1 MHLYLYVRGL
11 PQWVGM
17 WEAFAQSQFYK
28 WRRIDT
34 RTGQEQLSLV
44 QGALRKSV
52 LGTYEYVFPKEALPT
67 ILAIIGVCEGDMSVE
82 PTLKNKINLIALRKM
97 IGCKKIPSSVF
108 KEAGKIVTSLILNDS
123 ERGLTDFRQIKV
135 SPHLIGIKD
144 DKMGEMKDFDPET
157 KEEIVWFQELL

>member
-11 PQWVGM
+11 PQWVGI

-52 LGTYEYVFPKEALPT
+52 LGTYEYVFPKEALAT
-67 ILAIIGVCEGDMSVE
+67 VIAMMRVSGVGMSVE
-82 PTLKNKINLIALRKM
+82 PTLKNKINLMTLRKM
-97 IGCKKIPSSVF
+97 IGCKKIPKKIF
-108 KEAGKIVTSLILNDS
+108 KDAKEISTSIVINDN
-123 ERGLTDFRQIKV
+123 ERGLSDFSGVPV
-135 SPHLIGIKD
+135 STHIIGIKN
-144 DKMGEMKDFDPET
+144 DKVGDMKDFDPET
-157 KEEIVWFQELL
+157 KEEMIWFQELL